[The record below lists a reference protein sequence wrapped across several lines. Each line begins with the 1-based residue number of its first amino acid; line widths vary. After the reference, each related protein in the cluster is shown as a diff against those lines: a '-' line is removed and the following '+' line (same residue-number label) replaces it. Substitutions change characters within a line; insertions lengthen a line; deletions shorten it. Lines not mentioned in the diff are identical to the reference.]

1 MISELDEN
9 ILNTSKNIFKKNNNI
24 ISNLNNLIIKNNLS
38 FDSYFPSLIEKNY
51 KELSFLNWKRINY
64 NSSEKNNQNLVNM
77 NDNSFEFY
85 MNDKIKNEFD
95 LLKNL
100 KKQKGPIFYIYKNYS
115 KNKKNIIFNSK
126 RYNIEKNNSIFINKS
141 ITKSNNL
148 KNSIINEDINN
159 NISKENNEEYNSE
172 KKDNLSNAIKIRK
185 NKKMIYMNKSL
196 IKQKIKKNDGIICK
210 KKRSS
215 LYRGVSKNGNYW
227 QVIISSKYGKGY
239 VGLFKTQEIAARIY
253 DIISIKNKGIKA
265 KTNFQYNLHQIQN
278 ISEENIDYK
287 SKNIEEIIAGL
298 IQK

>member
-126 RYNIEKNNSIFINKS
+126 RYNIEKNNSIFIN
-141 ITKSNNL
+141 I
-148 KNSIINEDINN
+148 
-159 NISKENNEEYNSE
+159 
-172 KKDNLSNAIKIRK
+172 
-185 NKKMIYMNKSL
+185 
-196 IKQKIKKNDGIICK
+196 
-210 KKRSS
+210 
-215 LYRGVSKNGNYW
+215 
-227 QVIISSKYGKGY
+227 
-239 VGLFKTQEIAARIY
+239 LFKKE
-253 DIISIKNKGIKA
+253 
-265 KTNFQYNLHQIQN
+265 
-278 ISEENIDYK
+278 
-287 SKNIEEIIAGL
+287 
-298 IQK
+298 

>member
-287 SKNIEEIIAGL
+287 TKNIEEIIAGL